1 MKQILLTLTS
11 VLFCTITFAQ
21 TVPQGINYQAV
32 ARGANGDV
40 LMNQA
45 LIIQFSVFS
54 EQHKFYDYIT

>member
-11 VLFCTITFAQ
+11 VLFCAITFAQ
-21 TVPQGINYQAV
+21 TVPQRINYQAV

-40 LMNQA
+40 LTNQA

>member
-11 VLFCTITFAQ
+11 VLFFAITFAQ
-21 TVPQGINYQAV
+21 TLPQGSNYQAV

-54 EQHKFYDYIT
+54 EQHKFYDYII